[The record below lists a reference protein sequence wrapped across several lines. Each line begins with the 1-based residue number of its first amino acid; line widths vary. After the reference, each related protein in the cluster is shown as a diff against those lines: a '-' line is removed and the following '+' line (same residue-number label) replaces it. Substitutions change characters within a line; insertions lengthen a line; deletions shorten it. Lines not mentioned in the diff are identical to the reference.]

1 MFAGYGGF
9 VTFVKSNAKALSTD
23 VPSIK
28 TTLAPFGGT
37 ETFTLVSLP
46 GYIPNHHHTVSLQD
60 TILLQN
66 SFPFWSEP
74 IHHQSTL
81 PYALKEMTPISF
93 GVTNIM
99 LYMVLGVAQLLIE
112 RKMKLDILLEVPFSF
127 IMGYILDLYQII
139 IPASSESLGLRIVI
153 LLAGNICIAF
163 GVYTMVQSHLV
174 LAPVDGVIL
183 SISNHYNKAYSLCKN
198 CFDITMIVLTTVL
211 CLVTRLPLYGIGVGT
226 IFSALCVGRIIK
238 WFEIK
243 QVSLIRS

>member
-1 MFAGYGGF
+1 MKRLINYLIGLNVLVLG
-9 VTFVKSNAKALSTD
+9 
-23 VPSIK
+23 I
-28 TTLAPFGGT
+28 TLNTRSLLGVSA
-37 ETFTLVSLP
+37 FT
-46 GYIPNHHHTVSLQD
+46 
-60 TILLQN
+60 
-66 SFPFWSEP
+66 
-74 IHHQSTL
+74 TL

-93 GVTNIM
+93 GVANIM
-99 LYMVLGVAQLLIE
+99 LYMVLVVAQLLIE
-112 RKMKLDILLEVPFSF
+112 RKLKMDILLEVPFSF

-139 IPASSESLGLRIVI
+139 IPASPESLGLRIVI

-198 CFDITMIVLTTVL
+198 CFDITMIAATIIL
-211 CLVTRLPLYGIGVGT
+211 CLVTRSPLYGI
-226 IFSALCVGRIIK
+226 CVGRIIK

>member
-1 MFAGYGGF
+1 MKRLINYLIGLN
-9 VTFVKSNAKALSTD
+9 VLVLR
-23 VPSIK
+23 I
-28 TTLAPFGGT
+28 TLNTRSLLGVSA
-37 ETFTLVSLP
+37 FT
-46 GYIPNHHHTVSLQD
+46 
-60 TILLQN
+60 
-66 SFPFWSEP
+66 
-74 IHHQSTL
+74 TL

-93 GVTNIM
+93 GVANIM
-99 LYMVLGVAQLLIE
+99 LYMVLVVAQLLIE
-112 RKMKLDILLEVPFSF
+112 RKLKMDILLEVPFSF

-139 IPASSESLGLRIVI
+139 IPASPESLGLRIVI

-198 CFDITMIVLTTVL
+198 CFDITMIAATIIL
-211 CLVTRLPLYGIGVGT
+211 CLVTRSPLYGI
-226 IFSALCVGRIIK
+226 CVGRIIK

>member
-1 MFAGYGGF
+1 MSK
-9 VTFVKSNAKALSTD
+9 VTQKHFRQTYHPSK
-23 VPSIK
+23 VP
-28 TTLAPFGGT
+28 LRPPGGT

-46 GYIPNHHHTVSLQD
+46 GYIPNHLHTVSLQD

-66 SFPFWSEP
+66 SFPFWSDL
-74 IHHQSTL
+74 IHHQATL
-81 PYALKEMTPISF
+81 PYAFKEMTPISF
-93 GVTNIM
+93 GVANIM
-99 LYMVLGVAQLLIE
+99 LYMVLVVAQLLIE
-112 RKMKLDILLEVPFSF
+112 RKLKMDMLLEVPFSF

-174 LAPVDGVIL
+174 LAPVDGMIL
-183 SISNHYNKAYSLCKN
+183 SISSHYNKAYSLCKN
-198 CFDITMIVLTTVL
+198 CFDITMIVLTIVL
-211 CLVTRLPLYGIGVGT
+211 CLVTRSPLYGIGVGT

>member
-1 MFAGYGGF
+1 MKRLINYLIGLNVLVLG
-9 VTFVKSNAKALSTD
+9 
-23 VPSIK
+23 I
-28 TTLAPFGGT
+28 TLNTRSLLGVSA
-37 ETFTLVSLP
+37 FT
-46 GYIPNHHHTVSLQD
+46 
-60 TILLQN
+60 
-66 SFPFWSEP
+66 
-74 IHHQSTL
+74 TL

-93 GVTNIM
+93 GVANIM
-99 LYMVLGVAQLLIE
+99 LYMVLVVAQLLIE
-112 RKMKLDILLEVPFSF
+112 RKLKMDMLLEVPFSF

-139 IPASSESLGLRIVI
+139 IPASPESLGLRIVI

-198 CFDITMIVLTTVL
+198 CFDITMIAATIIL
-211 CLVTRLPLYGIGVGT
+211 CLVTRSPLYGI
-226 IFSALCVGRIIK
+226 CVGRIIK

>member
-1 MFAGYGGF
+1 MKRLINYLIGLNVLVLG
-9 VTFVKSNAKALSTD
+9 
-23 VPSIK
+23 I
-28 TTLAPFGGT
+28 TLNTRSLLGVSA
-37 ETFTLVSLP
+37 FT
-46 GYIPNHHHTVSLQD
+46 
-60 TILLQN
+60 
-66 SFPFWSEP
+66 
-74 IHHQSTL
+74 TL

-93 GVTNIM
+93 GVANIM
-99 LYMVLGVAQLLIE
+99 LYMVLVVAQLLIE
-112 RKMKLDILLEVPFSF
+112 RKLKMDMLLEVPFSF

-163 GVYTMVQSHLV
+163 GVYTVQSHLV

-198 CFDITMIVLTTVL
+198 CFDITMIVLTIVL
-211 CLVTRLPLYGIGVGT
+211 CLVTRSPLYGIGVGT
-226 IFSALCVGRIIK
+226 LFSALCVGRIIK